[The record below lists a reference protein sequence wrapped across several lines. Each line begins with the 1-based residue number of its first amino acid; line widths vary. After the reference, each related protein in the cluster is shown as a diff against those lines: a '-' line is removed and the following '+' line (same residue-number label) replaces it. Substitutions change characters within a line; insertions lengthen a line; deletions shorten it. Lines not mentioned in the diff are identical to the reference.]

1 MDWPVERTATQA
13 ADQPDGVL
21 SDLNFGEVF
30 PFVTKPLAKDY
41 LTQYVGPLLA
51 SQFAGLPRTH
61 PLSRQLNPMAF
72 VAGRPYMDLSAY
84 FTLPGIA
91 WHLGSLESAD
101 RTKGAAVVALAK
113 TGQLRPLP
121 LSVFARLS
129 LYTAYARLSLRSA
142 LWLLRLQTPV
152 NLLQAYRDR
161 TAELRVL
168 ARQPVDQVPS
178 AALLRDLD
186 ERISDTGDPTSNALR
201 HLSIAF
207 FLYTELQEFLSD
219 RVPSA
224 LVHDLGQ
231 GIPNNFTT
239 EVSLDLWRLAEK
251 ARPMAAVFTET
262 PPDQLPGT
270 LNTTMGG
277 RQWWAQ
283 FEEVLM
289 RHGHRG
295 EVELDITTPRW
306 REAPRFL
313 LQTITNYLRH
323 PEDQSGPA
331 EMLKKAI
338 GSREAAAAAIR
349 TTLPR
354 PLRLLFDWLY
364 SRYVVWM
371 PFREAGKY
379 TWLLWLERCRTVYR
393 ELGRRLVAE
402 GQLHA
407 IDDVFWL
414 HLGELS
420 AWAESGRIGWS
431 AAMLKEREQQ
441 WVAWSSL
448 RPPPLLIGSHGVE
461 EASSFSP
468 PASLGAVLRGTPA
481 SSGEAEGI
489 ARVMT
494 DPRNADLRKG
504 EILVTRY
511 TDPAWTPLFFTAAA
525 LVTEVGGVL
534 SHGAV
539 IAREIGLPAI
549 VGVAGATSRIRS
561 GQRVRVNATEGTVEV
576 L

>member
-1 MDWPVERTATQA
+1 MHWPVERTATRA

-30 PFVTKPLAKDY
+30 PFVAKPLARDY
-41 LTQYVGPLLA
+41 LTRYVGPLLA

-61 PLSRQLNPMAF
+61 PLSRELNPMAF

-84 FTLPGIA
+84 ITLPGIA

-113 TGQLRPLP
+113 TGRLRALPLP
-121 LSVFARLS
+121 FAARLS
-129 LYTAYARLSLRSA
+129 LYMAYARFSLRSA
-142 LWLLRLQTPV
+142 MWLRRLQTPV
-152 NLLQAYRDR
+152 NLLQTYRDR
-161 TAELRVL
+161 TEELRVL
-168 ARQPVDQVPS
+168 VRQPIDHVPS
-178 AALLRDLD
+178 ATLLRDLD
-186 ERISDTGDPTSNALR
+186 ERFYNTGDPTSDALR
-201 HLSIAF
+201 HLGVAF
-207 FLYTELQEFLSD
+207 FLYTALQEFLSD
-219 RVPSA
+219 RVPTS
-224 LVHDLGQ
+224 LVHYLGQ

-239 EVSLDLWRLAEK
+239 EVSLDLWQLAEE
-251 ARPMAAVFTET
+251 ARPLAAVFAEV
-262 PPDQLPGT
+262 PPDELFDI
-270 LNTTMGG
+270 LNTTEKG
-277 RQWWAQ
+277 RRWWAR

-323 PEDQSGPA
+323 PEDHPSPA
-331 EMLKKAI
+331 EILKKAI
-338 GSREAAAAAIR
+338 GCREAAAAAIR
-349 TTLPR
+349 ATLPQ
-354 PLRLLFDWLY
+354 PMRLLFDWLY
-364 SRYVVWM
+364 LRYVVWM

-379 TWLLWLERCRTVYR
+379 TWLLGLERSRKVYR
-393 ELGRRLVAE
+393 ELGRRLVAA
-402 GQLHA
+402 GHLRA

-420 AWAESGRIGWS
+420 AWAESNRILWS
-431 AAMLKEREQQ
+431 AAVLKEREQQ
-441 WVAWSSL
+441 WVAWSLL
-448 RPPPLLIGSHGVE
+448 RPPPLLIGNHGVE
-461 EASSFSP
+461 EARSFSSS
-468 PASLGAVLRGTPA
+468 ATLGTVLRGTPA
-481 SSGEAEGI
+481 SSGQAVGI

-525 LVTEVGGVL
+525 LITEVGGVL

-539 IAREIGLPAI
+539 VAREIGLPAI
-549 VGVAGATSRIRS
+549 VGVAEATSRIRS
-561 GQRVRVNATEGTVEV
+561 GQRVRVNATEGTVE
-576 L
+576 LL

>member
-1 MDWPVERTATQA
+1 MHWPVERTATRA

-30 PFVTKPLAKDY
+30 PFVAKPLTKDY
-41 LTQYVGPLLA
+41 LTRYVGPLLA

-61 PLSRQLNPMAF
+61 PLSRELNPMAF

-84 FTLPGIA
+84 ITLPGIA

-113 TGQLRPLP
+113 TGRLRPLP
-121 LSVFARLS
+121 LPFAARLS
-129 LYTAYARLSLRSA
+129 LYTAYARFSLRSA
-142 LWLLRLQTPV
+142 MWLLRLQTPV

-161 TAELRVL
+161 TEELRVL
-168 ARQPVDQVPS
+168 VRQPVDQVPS
-178 AALLRDLD
+178 TALLRDLD
-186 ERISDTGDPTSNALR
+186 ERFYNTGDPTSNALR
-201 HLSIAF
+201 HLGVAF
-207 FLYTELQEFLSD
+207 FLYTALQEFLSD
-219 RVPSA
+219 RVPTSR
-224 LVHDLGQ
+224 VHDLGQ

-239 EVSLDLWRLAEK
+239 EVSLDLWQLAEE
-251 ARPMAAVFTET
+251 ARPLAAVFAEA
-262 PPDQLPGT
+262 PPDELFDI
-270 LNTTMGG
+270 LNTTEKG
-277 RQWWAQ
+277 RRWWAQ

-323 PEDQSGPA
+323 PEDHPSPT
-331 EMLKKAI
+331 EILKKAI
-338 GSREAAAAAIR
+338 GCREAAAAAIR
-349 TTLPR
+349 ATLPQ
-354 PLRLLFDWLY
+354 PMRLLFDWLY
-364 SRYVVWM
+364 FRYVVWM

-379 TWLLWLERCRTVYR
+379 TWLLGLERSRKVYR
-393 ELGRRLVAE
+393 ELGRRLVAA
-402 GQLHA
+402 GHLRA
-407 IDDVFWL
+407 TDDVFWL

-420 AWAESGRIGWS
+420 AWADSGQIGWS

-448 RPPPLLIGSHGVE
+448 RPPPLLIGNHGVE
-461 EASSFSP
+461 TARSFSS
-468 PASLGAVLRGTPA
+468 PATLGTVLRGTPA
-481 SSGEAEGI
+481 SSGQAVGI

-539 IAREIGLPAI
+539 VAREIGLPAV
-549 VGVAGATSRIRS
+549 VGVAEATSRIRS
-561 GQRVRVNATEGTVEV
+561 GQRVRVNATEGTVE
-576 L
+576 LL